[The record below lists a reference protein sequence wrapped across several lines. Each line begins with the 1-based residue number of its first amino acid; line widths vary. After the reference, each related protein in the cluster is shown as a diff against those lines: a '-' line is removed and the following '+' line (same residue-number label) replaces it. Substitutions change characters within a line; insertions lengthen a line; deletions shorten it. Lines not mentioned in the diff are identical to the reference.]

1 MFFEVMKKLNS
12 FLLMFVIF
20 IIVFTLINIILGV
33 QDLDNAP
40 DGPDYPGLDIYV
52 MMLFQTFRTSIGD
65 LQVSDYSKWADNNTD
80 DDDLVNAFST
90 TPKNIIISLVWIF
103 WLMDIYLILI
113 VMLNL
118 LIA

>member
-1 MFFEVMKKLNS
+1 MFFEVTTKLNS

-33 QDLDNAP
+33 VDLENVS
-40 DGPDYPGLDIYV
+40 GVSDYPGLNIFV
-52 MMLFQTFRTSIGD
+52 IMLFTTFRTSIGD
-65 LQVSDYSKWADNNTD
+65 LQISDYSKLADNNTD
-80 DDDLVNAFST
+80 DEHLVNVFST
-90 TPKNIIISLVWIF
+90 TPKNIFISLVWIF